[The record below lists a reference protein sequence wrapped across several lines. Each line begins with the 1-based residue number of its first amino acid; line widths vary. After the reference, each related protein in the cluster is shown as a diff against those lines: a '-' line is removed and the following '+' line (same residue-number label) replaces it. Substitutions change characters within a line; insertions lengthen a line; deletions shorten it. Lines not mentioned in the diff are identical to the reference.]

1 MNKLDEINEQG
12 FIQLDKDQRIVVMKK
27 EQKDW
32 LILEIGRLKE
42 ALDIY
47 GKHESGCRYYY
58 VENKCTCGLQQVLK
72 E

>member
-1 MNKLDEINEQG
+1 LNKLDEINEQG
-12 FIQLDKDQRIVVMKK
+12 FIQLDKEQRIVVMKK

-47 GKHESGCRYYY
+47 GDHRVGCEAIFYKMY
-58 VENKCTCGLQQVLK
+58 VWI
-72 E
+72 